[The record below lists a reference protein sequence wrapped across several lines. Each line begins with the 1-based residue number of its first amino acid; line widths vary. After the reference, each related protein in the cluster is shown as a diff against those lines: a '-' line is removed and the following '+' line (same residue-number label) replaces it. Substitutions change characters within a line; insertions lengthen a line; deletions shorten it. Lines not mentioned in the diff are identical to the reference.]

1 MSAPAASAGSTSP
14 RPPRAGRVVVG
25 QDAVGGDPEGSRP
38 LENATAFE
46 PVRLVA
52 ARRRSAFVPGREAVL
67 ARLEGDALAALDLRD
82 GDHVVLVQR
91 ESAEHGDVA
100 AVIDDRGQATLWKVY
115 PEPGLLRL
123 VTGRPGQERRV
134 SPAPRIQG
142 VVVAVLREPR

>member
-1 MSAPAASAGSTSP
+1 MAAPADSAGSSP
-14 RPPRAGRVVVG
+14 PRRPRAGRVVVG
-25 QDAVGGDPEGSRP
+25 PDVVGGDPVGSRP
-38 LENATAFE
+38 LENAATFE

-52 ARRRSAFVPGREAVL
+52 ARRRSTFVPGREAVL

-91 ESAEHGDVA
+91 EGAEHGDVA
-100 AVIDDRGQATLWKVY
+100 AVLDERGQATLWKVY

-134 SPAPRIQG
+134 SPPPRIQG
-142 VVVAVLREPR
+142 VVVAVLRERR